1 LLSVP
6 ETDSVVPGISIDR
19 HPKTLSECVVNGKLD
34 AQRHFQYK
42 KKQFDIDLLKSKS
55 LVQGEEEEEEE
66 EESADLK
73 LLQQRGVWN
82 KPKKRR
88 KQKHGV
94 MSTDTATGLRCCL
107 SLTMSLW

>member
-1 LLSVP
+1 MGQLLSVP
-6 ETDSVVPGISIDR
+6 ETDSVVQGISFDC
-19 HPKTLSECVVNGKLD
+19 HPKTMSECVVNGKLD
-34 AQRHFQYK
+34 AQRHFHYK
-42 KKQFDIDLLKSKS
+42 KQYFSVDLLISKS
-55 LVQGEEEEEEE
+55 LVQGEEE

-88 KQKHGV
+88 KQKQVV
-94 MSTDTATGLRCCL
+94 MFTNTATGLRCCL